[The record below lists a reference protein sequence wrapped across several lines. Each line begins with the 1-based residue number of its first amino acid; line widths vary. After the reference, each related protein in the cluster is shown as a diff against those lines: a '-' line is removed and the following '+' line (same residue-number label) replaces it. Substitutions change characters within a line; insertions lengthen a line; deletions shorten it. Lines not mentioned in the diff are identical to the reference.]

1 LLARIIPTLNTEE
14 PYFFRYTEHKFLF
27 ANPKHLESSG
37 DDPNHLQQNYIMGF
51 AFTNDRSEQVLS
63 LTEEWYDNFMD
74 IYETLNVE
82 DSINE
87 EDMQIDNR
95 ILFSDDQD

>member
-1 LLARIIPTLNTEE
+1 
-14 PYFFRYTEHKFLF
+14 
-27 ANPKHLESSG
+27 
-37 DDPNHLQQNYIMGF
+37 MGF